1 MTGHCN
7 VATDCI
13 VSLEGSVDS
22 DEVVELYRANGWS
35 SASKPKELLSALRGS
50 HSLATARADGRL
62 VGLTNAI
69 SDGSL
74 VVYFPHMLVHPDWH
88 RRGVGRQLMN
98 AMLERYGGF
107 HQLMLTADGD
117 AVKFYEAMG
126 FSRAGR
132 TVAMW
137 IYSGTDH

>member
-1 MTGHCN
+1 ME
-7 VATDCI
+7 AEDCI
-13 VSLEGSVDS
+13 VSLDGSVDS
-22 DEVVELYRANGWS
+22 DEVVELYLANGWS

-50 HSLATARADGRL
+50 HSLATARLDGRL
-62 VGLTNAI
+62 IGLANAI

-88 RRGVGRQLMN
+88 RSGVGRQLMN

-126 FSRAGR
+126 FCRAGR
-132 TVAMW
+132 TVPMW
-137 IYSGTDH
+137 IYGGTDH

>member
-1 MTGHCN
+1 MN
-7 VATDCI
+7 CI
-13 VSLEGSVDS
+13 VTLDGSVDS
-22 DEVVELYRANGWS
+22 DEVIELYAANSWS
-35 SASKPKELLSALRGS
+35 SARKPKELLSALRGS
-50 HSLATARADGRL
+50 HSLATARAGGRL
-62 VGLTNAI
+62 VGLVNAI

-98 AMLERYGGF
+98 VMLERYGDF

-132 TVAMW
+132 TVPMW